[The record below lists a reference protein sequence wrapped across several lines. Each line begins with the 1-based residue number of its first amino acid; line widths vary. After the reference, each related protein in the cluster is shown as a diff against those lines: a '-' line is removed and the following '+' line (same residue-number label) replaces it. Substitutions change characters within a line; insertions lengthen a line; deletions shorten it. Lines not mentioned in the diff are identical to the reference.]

1 MTTFPQLDHFEAD
14 TNGQTAR
21 LTIRGTTFTF
31 ARASV
36 PMERGIQLMRLNAE
50 YRRAAKARREGLSYT
65 LKDVPYEGESGDDST
80 IDAYL
85 DLIGDQRPV
94 LAAAGFS
101 FDDMLHVG
109 EVLFAWFTTGPAGA
123 QRLFDLYFGE
133 ATGRPPADASA
144 SSSPP
149 TTSPTSSSRK
159 KPASSRAAASR
170 GRKSSPSGTSSK
182 RKSTSTTE

>member
-14 TNGQTAR
+14 TTGQVAR
-21 LTIRGTTFTF
+21 LRIRGTTFTF

-50 YRRAAKARREGLSYT
+50 YRRAAQARRDGLSYT
-65 LKDVPYEGESGDDST
+65 LKDVPYEGASGDDST

-85 DLIGDQRPV
+85 DLIGDQRAA
-94 LAAAGFS
+94 LAEAGFS

-123 QRLFDLYFGE
+123 ERLFDLYFG
-133 ATGRPPADASA
+133 ADARPPAADSA

-149 TTSPTSSSRK
+149 TTSPSSSSRK
-159 KPASSRAAASR
+159 KPTSSRAAATR

-182 RKSTSTTE
+182 RKSTATTE